1 MRLPEDTDINRPS
14 VNILPMIDVIF
25 AILAFFIL
33 STLYLTKAEG
43 LPVNLPQAVTAT
55 PQNQID
61 VTLTITQAGD
71 LFLGDE
77 AVVLT
82 ELADEVRSLGQAT
95 GQTTGQ
101 STDQVPS
108 PPIMVTIRADEVT
121 SHGRVVAAMD
131 QLRTVQNVKLGIA
144 TTQP

>member
-1 MRLPEDTDINRPS
+1 MRLPEDTDIQRLS

-61 VTLTITQAGD
+61 VTLTISAEGE
-71 LFLGDE
+71 LFLNDQSV
-77 AVVLT
+77 AIANLST
-82 ELADEVRSLGQAT
+82 EITNLANGQ
-95 GQTTGQ
+95 
-101 STDQVPS
+101 
-108 PPIMVTIRADEVT
+108 PILVTIRADEAT
-121 SHGRVVAAMD
+121 AHGRVVTAMD
-131 QLRTVQNVKLGIA
+131 QLRKVSGVKLGIA

>member
-1 MRLPEDTDINRPS
+1 MRLPEETDINRPG

-43 LPVNLPQAVTAT
+43 LPVNLPQAVTST

-61 VTLTITQAGD
+61 ITLTITPEGG
-71 LFLGDE
+71 LFVGDE
-77 AVVLT
+77 AVELVN
-82 ELADEVRSLGQAT
+82 LADKVQSVGQPT
-95 GQTTGQ
+95 GQ
-101 STDQVPS
+101 
-108 PPIMVTIRADEVT
+108 PIMVTIRADEAT
-121 SHGRVVAAMD
+121 RHGRVVAAMD
-131 QLRTVQNVKLGIA
+131 QLRTVDNDTLGIA

>member
-1 MRLPEDTDINRPS
+1 MRLPEDTDLNRPS

-61 VTLTITQAGD
+61 VTLTITQSGD

-77 AVVLT
+77 AVALDALT
-82 ELADEVRSLGQAT
+82 DEVRSLSPSTGQA
-95 GQTTGQ
+95 
-101 STDQVPS
+101 PS
-108 PPIMVTIRADEVT
+108 QPILVTIRADEVT
-121 SHGRVVAAMD
+121 RHGRVVAAMD

>member
-1 MRLPEDTDINRPS
+1 MRLSEDTDIQRSS

-61 VTLTITQAGD
+61 VTLTISAEGEVFLSDRPTPLSNLAPEITNLAAG
-71 LFLGDE
+71 
-77 AVVLT
+77 
-82 ELADEVRSLGQAT
+82 Q
-95 GQTTGQ
+95 
-101 STDQVPS
+101 
-108 PPIMVTIRADEVT
+108 PILVTIRADEAT
-121 SHGRVVAAMD
+121 PHGRVVTVMD
-131 QLRTVQNVKLGIA
+131 QLRQVNGVKLGIA

>member
-1 MRLPEDTDINRPS
+1 MRLPEETDINRPG

-43 LPVNLPQAVTAT
+43 LPVNLPQAVTST

-61 VTLTITQAGD
+61 ITLTITPEGG
-71 LFLGDE
+71 LFVGDE
-77 AVVLT
+77 AVELVN
-82 ELADEVRSLGQAT
+82 LADKVQSIGQPT
-95 GQTTGQ
+95 GQ
-101 STDQVPS
+101 
-108 PPIMVTIRADEVT
+108 PIMVTIRADEVT
-121 SHGRVVAAMD
+121 RHGRVVAAMD
-131 QLRTVQNVKLGIA
+131 QLRIVDNVKLGIA